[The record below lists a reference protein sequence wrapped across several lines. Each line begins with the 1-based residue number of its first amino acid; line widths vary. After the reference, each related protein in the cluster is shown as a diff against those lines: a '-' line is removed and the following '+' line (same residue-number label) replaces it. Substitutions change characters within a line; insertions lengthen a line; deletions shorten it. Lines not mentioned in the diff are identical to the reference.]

1 MSPRR
6 KDIGKKA
13 QYLQNIHLT
22 VYFVKKLTIFMLFFS
37 NLSKLVNFLLI
48 TPSDSRQQKEDKS
61 TVFYFP
67 TALFY
72 RYYRKDAIS

>member
-1 MSPRR
+1 MSPHW

-37 NLSKLVNFLLI
+37 NLNKSVNFLLI
-48 TPSDSRQQKEDKS
+48 TPSDSRQQKEGKS
-61 TVFYFP
+61 AVFYFHNSIILP
-67 TALFY
+67 LP
-72 RYYRKDAIS
+72 